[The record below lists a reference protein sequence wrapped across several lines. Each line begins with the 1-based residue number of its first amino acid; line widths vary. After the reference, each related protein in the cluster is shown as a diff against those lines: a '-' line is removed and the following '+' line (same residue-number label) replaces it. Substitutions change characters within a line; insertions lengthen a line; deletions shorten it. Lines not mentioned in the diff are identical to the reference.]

1 MNENTN
7 YEFQTIGTVE
17 KVEEPSAEAN
27 VLIEEGGEVKRVS
40 VDKVG
45 GSGSPTGLIVDL
57 TYSSAGSPK

>member
-27 VLIEEGGEVKRVS
+27 VLIEEGGDVKRVS
-40 VDKVG
+40 ADKVG
-45 GSGSPTGLIVDL
+45 GSKGLIVDL
-57 TYSSAGSPK
+57 TYSGGETV

>member
-27 VLIEEGGEVKRVS
+27 VLIEEGGDVKRVS

-45 GSGSPTGLIVDL
+45 GSGGSTGLIVDL
-57 TYSSAGSPK
+57 TYNGVEA